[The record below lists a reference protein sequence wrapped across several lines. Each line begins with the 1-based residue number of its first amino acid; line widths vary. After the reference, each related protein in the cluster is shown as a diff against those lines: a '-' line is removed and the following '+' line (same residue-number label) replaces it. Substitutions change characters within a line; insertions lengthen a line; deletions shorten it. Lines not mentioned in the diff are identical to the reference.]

1 MKRIKMLTTGG
12 TIAMQSN
19 PETGVVEP
27 IEGHHMTSWL
37 DHSSSIDMEDVFNK
51 PSPHLT
57 FADLHLL
64 LAKVKA
70 NLDDPLIDGIVITH
84 GTDTLEET
92 AYYLDLHL
100 PVGKPVVLTGAMRS
114 SNEIGSDGPTNLVN
128 AIRTAASPGA
138 AGKGVLVVFQDEVHA
153 ARYVTKTHTSS
164 LSSFKSPDFGP
175 IGYVEKQQAV
185 FHYKPRPQENYPA
198 PAEMK
203 SVYIVKTAIDM
214 DSAMIDFLITRGIC
228 GLVIEA
234 FGQGNV
240 PPTLMP
246 GIKRAIGANI
256 PVVLVSRC
264 GSGRVQDT
272 YGYEGGGHS
281 LKELGVIFCYH
292 LNGPKARIKLASLLA
307 VTTDRAV
314 ILHAFEAEASMHE

>member
-1 MKRIKMLTTGG
+1 MKRIHIFTTGG

-27 IEGHHMTSWL
+27 IEGHYMTSWL
-37 DHSSSIDMEDVFNK
+37 DHSSHIVMEDVFNK

-57 FADLHLL
+57 FEDLHVLYH
-64 LAKVKA
+64 KVKA
-70 NLDDPLIDGIVITH
+70 AIDSPDIDGIVITH

-100 PVGKPVVLTGAMRS
+100 PAGKPVVVTGAMRS

-128 AIRTAASPGA
+128 AIRTAASDEA
-138 AGKGVLVVFQDEVHA
+138 SDKGVLVVFQDQVHA

-164 LSSFKSPDFGP
+164 LSSFKSTEFGP
-175 IGYVEKQQAV
+175 IGFVEKAKAV
-185 FHYKPRPQENYPA
+185 FHYSPRNQECYPV
-198 PAEMK
+198 PSRM
-203 SVYIVKTAIDM
+203 STVHLLKTALDMNSDMIEYFID
-214 DSAMIDFLITRGIC
+214 RGAA

-234 FGQGNV
+234 FGLGNV
-240 PPTLMP
+240 PPAMMD
-246 GIKRAIGANI
+246 GIKLAIAKQI

-264 GSGRVQDT
+264 GSGSVQDT
-272 YGYEGGGHS
+272 YGYAGGGHT
-281 LKELGVIFCYH
+281 LKEAGVIFSNH

-307 VTTDRAV
+307 GSLDVEAIRQ
-314 ILHAFEAEASMHE
+314 AFEIDTRL